1 MVKSASK
8 IIISGT
14 VQGIFFRNFAKEN
27 ANKLNLKGYIRNLED
42 GNIEIFVEG
51 EKDNINSLIDLLK
64 KGPPYSQIRDV
75 KVETRRW
82 SGDFKEFKILS
93 I

>member
-14 VQGIFFRNFAKEN
+14 VQGIFFRNFTREN

-51 EKDNINSLIDLLK
+51 EKDNISSLIDLLK

-75 KVETRRW
+75 KIEFRKW

>member
-14 VQGIFFRNFAKEN
+14 VQGIFFRNFTREN

-64 KGPPYSQIRDV
+64 KDPPYSQIRDV

>member
-27 ANKLNLKGYIRNLED
+27 ANKLNLKGYIRNLEN

-64 KGPPYSQIRDV
+64 KGLPYSQIRDV
-75 KVETRRW
+75 KVETRGW

>member
-14 VQGIFFRNFAKEN
+14 VQGIFFRNFTREN
-27 ANKLNLKGYIRNLED
+27 ANKLDLKGYIRNLED

-75 KVETRRW
+75 KVETRIW